1 MPTMLHFEGDRDFA
15 RAPAELWAK
24 LSDVRFLVE
33 CIPDVQSVQEADV
46 DHAVCVIR
54 PGFSFVRGTLEATI
68 RKMEEKPPESLRLQV
83 ASKAI
88 GSTTTLETG
97 FTLSGADSGTRV
109 HWSADIVQLGGLLKA
124 VPQGLI
130 RAAAEKV
137 IHDIWTQIER
147 KLAA

>member
-1 MPTMLHFEGDRDFA
+1 MPTMLHFEGDKDFA
-15 RAPAELWAK
+15 RPPAELWTK
-24 LSDVRFLVE
+24 LSDVCFLVE
-33 CIPDVQSVQEADV
+33 CIPDVQSVNEAAA

-54 PGFSFVRGTLEATI
+54 PGFSFVRGTLKATI

-97 FTLSGADSGTRV
+97 FSLASAGPGTRV
-109 HWSADIVQLGGLLKA
+109 HWSADIVQLTGLLKA

-137 IHDIWTQIER
+137 IHDIWAQVESR
-147 KLAA
+147 LAG